1 MATAPFTLPFTL
13 LEVLMRR
20 PLFATLQAE
29 MCSLLWFANKCGCGY
44 ELVLDPPEYGGKGG
58 VLGAGVR

>member
-1 MATAPFTLPFTL
+1 M
-13 LEVLMRR
+13 MH